1 MKTTS
6 YILSYLFHPIFVILY
21 SLILI
26 FVCNPYIFTI
36 EDPKDKVIIITLIT
50 MLTVGFPLLAI
61 FLIRFLGINTDLNM
75 DSRQERIVPLIITAM
90 FYLWLFVNIKNNTY
104 VPLLFTSFVLGATI
118 SIFVSF
124 FINNFSKISLHT
136 VGMGGLVCILI
147 LLQLNFDY
155 NDFLINLGPLGMY
168 NVHMSLL
175 FIMGILIAGAVGA
188 ARLYLTDHTTS
199 DIYGGYFVGAAS
211 QLISYF
217 FLF

>member
-1 MKTTS
+1 MKITS
-6 YILSYLFHPIFVILY
+6 QILSYIFHPIFVILY

-36 EDPKDKVIIITLIT
+36 EDPKDKVVIIILIT

-61 FLIRFLGINTDLNM
+61 FLIHFLGLNRDLNM

-118 SIFVSF
+118 SIFISF

-147 LLQLNFDY
+147 LLQVSFDY
-155 NDFLINLGPLGMY
+155 TDFIVNLGPLGMFH
-168 NVHMSLL
+168 VHLSLL
-175 FIMGILIAGAVGA
+175 IIIGILIAGSVGA
-188 ARLYLTDHTTS
+188 ARLYLTDV
-199 DIYGGYFVGAAS
+199 IWLAC
-211 QLISYF
+211 
-217 FLF
+217 

>member
-1 MKTTS
+1 
-6 YILSYLFHPIFVILY
+6 
-21 SLILI
+21 
-26 FVCNPYIFTI
+26 
-36 EDPKDKVIIITLIT
+36 

-61 FLIRFLGINTDLNM
+61 FLIRFLGINKDLNM

-136 VGMGGLVCILI
+136 VGMGGLVCMLI
-147 LLQLNFDY
+147 LLQVNFDY
-155 NDFLINLGPLGMY
+155 SDFILNLGPLGLYQM
-168 NVHMSLL
+168 HLSLL
-175 FIMGILIAGAVGA
+175 IIIGILIAGSVGA
-188 ARLYLTDHTTS
+188 ARLYLTDHTNS
-199 DIYGGYFVGAAS
+199 DIYGGYLVGAAS
-211 QLISYF
+211 QLISYM

>member
-1 MKTTS
+1 VKIAS
-6 YILSYLFHPIFVILY
+6 YILSYIFHPIFVILY

-26 FVCNPYIFTI
+26 FVCNPYIFSI
-36 EDPKDKVIIITLIT
+36 ENPKDKVVIITLIT

-61 FLIRFLGINTDLNM
+61 FLIRFLGINKDLQM

-118 SIFVSF
+118 SIFISF

-147 LLQLNFDY
+147 LLHVNFDY
-155 NDFLINLGPLGMY
+155 SDFILNLGPLGVY
-168 NVHMSLL
+168 QIHLSVLIVL
-175 FIMGILIAGAVGA
+175 GILIAGGVGA
-188 ARLYLTDHTTS
+188 ARLYVTDHTNS
-199 DIYGGYFVGAAS
+199 DIYGGYLVGLTS
-211 QLISYF
+211 QLMSY
-217 FLF
+217 LFIF